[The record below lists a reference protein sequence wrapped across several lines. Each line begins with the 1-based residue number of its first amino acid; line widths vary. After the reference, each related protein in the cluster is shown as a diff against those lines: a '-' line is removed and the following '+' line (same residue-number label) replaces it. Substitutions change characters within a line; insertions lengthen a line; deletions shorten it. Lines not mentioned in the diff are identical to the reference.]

1 MKKSAERRSMTYA
14 LICYSRLG
22 ATKNCATPFDVYM
35 RICGALA
42 HDREIALD
50 VWAIHECLMILRLQG
65 DDESIRAINEIYL
78 RPFSKSLTCRAGR
91 LDISDRILRF
101 AFDNNLDERTVYR
114 RLKKARDLWLAIRS
128 SVYKTK
134 K

>member
-22 ATKNCATPFDVYM
+22 ATKSCTTPFEVYM
-35 RICGALA
+35 RIYGAWGRNR
-42 HDREIALD
+42 DIALD

-65 DDESIRAINEIYL
+65 DDESVSAINEIYL
-78 RPFSKSLTCRAGR
+78 RPFSKRLTCKAER
-91 LDISDRILRF
+91 LDISDRVLRF

-128 SVYKTK
+128 SADKTK